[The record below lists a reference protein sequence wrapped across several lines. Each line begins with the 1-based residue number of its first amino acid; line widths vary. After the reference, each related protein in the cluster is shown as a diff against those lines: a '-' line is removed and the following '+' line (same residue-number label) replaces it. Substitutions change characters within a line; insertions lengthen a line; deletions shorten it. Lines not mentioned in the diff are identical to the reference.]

1 MYCILSRKYDNH
13 RNNSP
18 TAIEYDFCK
27 YFSKWDVDFWFF
39 KHGSDYNGLIVK
51 QTNLDISKGK
61 IGRTFFVTF
70 VYIKIC
76 LKIILEN
83 WSIYFFRDWKKKL
96 TISILIT
103 FVLKSSP
110 RTKFMKLIIKYE

>member
-1 MYCILSRKYDNH
+1 MYCRLSRKYDNH

-27 YFSKWDVDFWFF
+27 YFSMWDVDFWFF
-39 KHGSDYNGLIVK
+39 KHASDYNGLIVK

-70 VYIKIC
+70 VYIEIC
-76 LKIILEN
+76 LKIISEN
-83 WSIYFFRDWKKKL
+83 WSIYFFRDWKK
-96 TISILIT
+96 INN
-103 FVLKSSP
+103 
-110 RTKFMKLIIKYE
+110 